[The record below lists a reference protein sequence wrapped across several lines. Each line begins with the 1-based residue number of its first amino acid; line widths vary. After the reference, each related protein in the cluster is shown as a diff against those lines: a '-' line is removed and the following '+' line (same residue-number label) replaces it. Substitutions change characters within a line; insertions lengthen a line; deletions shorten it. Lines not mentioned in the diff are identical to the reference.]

1 MAARKKTTS
10 RRTTSTRKPSTSNLD
25 HIPLS
30 EFAARRQ
37 HVLKALGNCVGLVIA
52 GDHNAHLSGHYTPH
66 PHFEYLTGITDEP
79 GAMLLLDPANP
90 DKNRRETLLLKP
102 LNPELE
108 QWDGLR
114 DMIGTSLRES
124 TGFKTIFR
132 TNSLARWLNGAV
144 SRTKKMALLHPIAP
158 YTAPVSPDLAIFRAV
173 ADRMPGASIEDKSNL
188 LAELR
193 AVKSPAE
200 VEMIRLAGRATG
212 VGFAAVARAIKPG
225 VRERVAQSALE
236 AGFVEGGSSHLAF
249 DSIVGSGKNAT
260 VLHYKTNHNPLKDDS
275 LVVVDAGA
283 KWCGYSADVTRTFP
297 VNGRFTKRQ
306 AEIYSIVLKA
316 QLAAINACKPGVW
329 MHEVDAAARKV
340 ISAAGY
346 ADAFMHGVGHH
357 LGLETHDITPEGKL
371 QKGNVVTIEPG
382 IYLPDEELGVRI
394 EDDVEITAT
403 GHRVLTSQIPK
414 MIKEI
419 EKMMAG

>member
-1 MAARKKTTS
+1 MAARKKTATTRTLATKPTS
-10 RRTTSTRKPSTSNLD
+10 RNTD
-25 HIPLS
+25 HISLG
-30 EFAARRQ
+30 EFAERRQ
-37 HVLKALGNCVGLVIA
+37 RVLKSLGNSVGLIVA
-52 GDHNAHLSGHYTPH
+52 GEHDAHLSGHYRPH
-66 PHFEYLTGITDEP
+66 PHFEYLTGIIDEP

-90 DKNRRETLLLKP
+90 DKNKREVLLLKP

-114 DMIGTSLRES
+114 DTIGTSLRAS

-132 TNSLARWLNGAV
+132 TNGLGRWLTIAA
-144 SRTKKMALLHPIAP
+144 SRAKKLALLHPIAA
-158 YTAPVSPDLAIFRAV
+158 YNQSVSPDLAIFRAV
-173 ADRMPGASIEDKSNL
+173 AERMPGTTIEDTSNL

-193 AVKSPAE
+193 AVKSAAE
-200 VEMIRLAGRATG
+200 VQMVTRAGHATAI
-212 VGFAAVARAIKPG
+212 GFAAVARAIKPG
-225 VRERVAQSALE
+225 VRERVAQSTLE

-260 VLHYKTNHNPLKDDS
+260 VLHYKTNHNPLKDGT

-283 KWCGYSADVTRTFP
+283 RWCGYSADVTRTFP
-297 VNGRFTKRQ
+297 VNGTFSKRQ

-340 ISAAGY
+340 ISDAGF
-346 ADAFMHGVGHH
+346 ADAFMHGIGHH

-371 QKGNVVTIEPG
+371 QRGNIVTIEPG

-394 EDDVEITAT
+394 EDDIEITAT
-403 GHRVLTSQIPK
+403 GHRVLTSHIPK
-414 MIKEI
+414 AIKEI

>member
-1 MAARKKTTS
+1 MAA
-10 RRTTSTRKPSTSNLD
+10 
-25 HIPLS
+25 
-30 EFAARRQ
+30 
-37 HVLKALGNCVGLVIA
+37 
-52 GDHNAHLSGHYTPH
+52 
-66 PHFEYLTGITDEP
+66 
-79 GAMLLLDPANP
+79 
-90 DKNRRETLLLKP
+90 
-102 LNPELE
+102 
-108 QWDGLR
+108 
-114 DMIGTSLRES
+114 
-124 TGFKTIFR
+124 
-132 TNSLARWLNGAV
+132 
-144 SRTKKMALLHPIAP
+144 SRTWGSGSFSAALRA
-158 YTAPVSPDLAIFRAV
+158 SFRAV
-173 ADRMPGASIEDKSNL
+173 DAGWWLSASTAVRRMEARSPLFEARSSAPRAAEVSKRPSKDSARSRSKPGLPASSATAINTGTGSPHTARTSLTLGGSWGIDKSRTT
-188 LAELR
+188 E
-193 AVKSPAE
+193 
-200 VEMIRLAGRATG
+200 T
-212 VGFAAVARAIKPG
+212 
-225 VRERVAQSALE
+225 
-236 AGFVEGGSSHLAF
+236 SH
-249 DSIVGSGKNAT
+249 
-260 VLHYKTNHNPLKDDS
+260 DS